1 MQGLLCQPL
10 WLSDQVSDLEDY
22 GWGENSRKDQKCS
35 QHLLMA
41 MFVLASESQD
51 VDIIHHQSADPRIIT
66 IKAQIELLRQ
76 KTIQIGGPEKIVEFN
91 YTSIWR

>member
-1 MQGLLCQPL
+1 
-10 WLSDQVSDLEDY
+10 
-22 GWGENSRKDQKCS
+22 
-35 QHLLMA
+35 MA

-91 YTSIWR
+91 YTSI